1 MKNIG
6 IINLIKKQNR
16 KMIIFQELKIN
27 EDEKLCYIKDKAI
40 KLTKSEYNILVF
52 LLTNRNKIFS
62 REKLIEAAWAE
73 PVTVRAVDTA
83 MSRLRKKLGEY
94 GKHII
99 TRLGFGYGFKENID

>member
-1 MKNIG
+1 MTIHIVQKNE
-6 IINLIKKQNR
+6 
-16 KMIIFQELKIN
+16 FQELKIN
-27 EDEKLCYIKDKAI
+27 EDEKLCYVEGKAV
-40 KLTKSEYNILVF
+40 KLTKSEYNVLVF

-62 REKLIEAAWAE
+62 REELIKAAWTE

-99 TRLGFGYGFKENID
+99 TRLGFGYGILE

>member
-1 MKNIG
+1 MIQFKT
-6 IINLIKKQNR
+6 LIVNT
-16 KMIIFQELKIN
+16 
-27 EDEKLCYIKDKAI
+27 DEKLCYIDKLAL
-40 KLTKSEYNILVF
+40 KLTKSEYNVLNF
-52 LLTNRNKIFS
+52 LLEHRNKIFS
-62 REKLIEAAWAE
+62 REELIGAAWTE